1 MPANGKLTTERMKDR
16 MKKNLKIWP
25 ALLLAAGLLAV
36 TAAAEPVKAQNEDE
50 FMNAIGNNCDEVI
63 LENSISLSD
72 SIVIDYD
79 TVLNLNGNTLAIMN
93 LDICGGAAVTIRNGT
108 ISGLKNCSV
117 NIYGSSDA
125 NKPTTVTVEENSR
138 INTGSGIRILGVKTE
153 NGEEGTNGSCDVEL
167 RGEVMTKR
175 SPCVLVS
182 DKLREAADVTVKI
195 NGAELQSGKETS
207 VKINGCAQVLIDGAD
222 ITGTTGIVIRAGVVR
237 ITNSSIKGTG
247 DAIEPAASKDG
258 NTGDGILLES
268 NAGYPGG
275 MKLQLGEGNTISSTN
290 GYALQCIET
299 GDNPNIRVSKITVT
313 GGTFSGGSGAV
324 KLSEGIKAAAA
335 SPTWK
340 ILSVKGGT
348 FTSSRDEI
356 EPFLAP
362 GRVID
367 ESGTVVSRSITVIP
381 YEAKTEFLSG
391 AGQTVAA
398 GAAAS
403 FRIDLPLADLKAVA
417 VDGIPLDSSRYR
429 AWEGSTCIELTGG
442 LTKTLTE
449 GLHILSVHFDGATVE
464 TTFTVS
470 NMSIQNPK
478 TGAVDAGGAAVAV
491 AAASLLGAAVL
502 LRKKTGRD

>member
-25 ALLLAAGLLAV
+25 ALLLAAWLLAV
-36 TAAAEPVKAQNEDE
+36 TAAAEPMKVQNEDE
-50 FMNAIGNNCDEVI
+50 FLKAIDNLCDEVI
-63 LENSISLSD
+63 LENTIPLSGP
-72 SIVIDYD
+72 IVIDYD
-79 TVLNLNGNTLAIMN
+79 MVLNLNGYMLTIQN

-108 ISGLKNCSV
+108 IRGLKTCTV
-117 NIYGSSDA
+117 NIYGSSDP
-125 NKPTTVTVEENSR
+125 NKPTTVTAEEDST
-138 INTGSGIRILGVKTE
+138 IDIGGGIRILGEKTE
-153 NGEEGTNGSCDVEL
+153 NGEEGTNGSCYVEL

-182 DKLREAADVTVKI
+182 DKLREGADVTVKI

-222 ITGTTGIVIRAGVVR
+222 ITGATGIVMRAGEVSIANSH
-237 ITNSSIKGTG
+237 ITGN
-247 DAIEPAASKDG
+247 G
-258 NTGDGILLES
+258 NTGDALLLEF
-268 NAGYPGG
+268 NAGFPGG

-290 GYALQCIET
+290 GYALRCLET

-335 SPTWK
+335 SPTGK
-340 ILSVKGGT
+340 VLSVKGGT
-348 FTSSRDEI
+348 FTSSQDEI
-356 EPFLAP
+356 EPFLER

-367 ESGTVVSRSITVIP
+367 ETGTVVSRSITVIP
-381 YEAKTEFLSG
+381 YEAETEFLSG

-403 FRIDLPLADLKAVA
+403 FWIDLPLADLKAVA

-429 AWEGSTCIELTGG
+429 AWEGSTCIELLGSFTR
-442 LTKTLTE
+442 TLSE
-449 GLHILSVHFDGATVE
+449 GLHTLSVHFDGATAE

-470 NMSIQNPK
+470 NTSIQNPK
-478 TGAVDAGGAAVAV
+478 TGAVGARDTAMVVAAVSV
-491 AAASLLGAAVL
+491 LGAAVL

>member
-1 MPANGKLTTERMKDR
+1 

-25 ALLLAAGLLAV
+25 ALLLAAWLLAV
-36 TAAAEPVKAQNEDE
+36 TAAAEPVKVQNEDE
-50 FMNAIGNNCDEVI
+50 FLKAIGNLCDEVI
-63 LENSISLSD
+63 LENTIPLSGP
-72 SIVIDYD
+72 IVIDYD
-79 TVLNLNGNTLAIMN
+79 MVLNLNGYTLTIQN

-108 ISGLKNCSV
+108 ISGQKTCTV
-117 NIYGSSDA
+117 NIYGSSDP
-125 NKPTTVTVEENSR
+125 NKPTTVTAEEDST
-138 INTGSGIRILGVKTE
+138 IDIGGGIRILGEKTE
-153 NGEEGTNGSCDVEL
+153 NGEEGTNGSCYVEL

-182 DKLREAADVTVKI
+182 DKLREGADVTVKI

-222 ITGTTGIVIRAGVVR
+222 ITGATGIVMRAGEVSIANSH
-237 ITNSSIKGTG
+237 ITGNGNTG
-247 DAIEPAASKDG
+247 DAI
-258 NTGDGILLES
+258 LLEF
-268 NAGYPGG
+268 NAGFPGG

-290 GYALQCIET
+290 GYALQCIGT
-299 GDNPNIRVSKITVT
+299 GDNTNIRVSKITVT

-324 KLSEGIKAAAA
+324 KLSEEIMDAAA
-335 SPTWK
+335 SPTGK
-340 ILSVKGGT
+340 VLSVNGGT
-348 FTSSRDEI
+348 FTSSQGEI

-367 ESGTVVSRSITVIP
+367 ETGTVVSRSITVIP
-381 YEAKTEFLSG
+381 YEAETEFLSG

-429 AWEGSTCIELTGG
+429 AWEGSTCIELLGSFTR
-442 LTKTLTE
+442 TLSE
-449 GLHILSVHFDGATVE
+449 GLHTLLVHFDGATAE

-470 NMSIQNPK
+470 NPSIQNPK
-478 TGAVDAGGAAVAV
+478 TGAVGARDTAMVVAAVSV
-491 AAASLLGAAVL
+491 LGAAVL

>member
-1 MPANGKLTTERMKDR
+1 
-16 MKKNLKIWP
+16 MKKNLKLWP
-25 ALLLAAGLLAV
+25 ALLLAAWLLAV
-36 TAAAEPVKAQNEDE
+36 TAAAEPVKVQNEDE
-50 FMNAIGNNCDEVI
+50 FLKAIDNLCDEVI
-63 LENSISLSD
+63 LENTIPLSE

-79 TVLNLNGNTLAIMN
+79 MVLNLNGYMLTIQN

-108 ISGLKNCSV
+108 ISGQKTCTV
-117 NIYGSSDA
+117 NIYGSSDP
-125 NKPTTVTVEENSR
+125 NKPTTVTAEEDST
-138 INTGSGIRILGVKTE
+138 IDIGGGIRILGEKTE
-153 NGEEGTNGSCDVEL
+153 NGEEGTNGSCYVEL

-182 DKLREAADVTVKI
+182 DKLREGADVTVKI

-222 ITGTTGIVIRAGVVR
+222 ITGATGIVMRAGEVSIANSH
-237 ITNSSIKGTG
+237 ITGNGNTG
-247 DAIEPAASKDG
+247 DAI
-258 NTGDGILLES
+258 LLEF
-268 NAGYPGG
+268 NAGFPGG

-290 GYALQCIET
+290 GYALQCIGT
-299 GDNPNIRVSKITVT
+299 GDNPNVRVSKITVT

-324 KLSEGIKAAAA
+324 KLSEEIKAAAA
-335 SPTWK
+335 SPTGK
-340 ILSVKGGT
+340 VLSVKGGT
-348 FTSSRDEI
+348 FTSLLDEI
-356 EPFLAP
+356 EPFLER

-367 ESGTVVSRSITVIP
+367 ETGTVVSRSITVIP
-381 YEAKTEFLSG
+381 YEAETEFLSG

-429 AWEGSTCIELTGG
+429 AWEGSTCIELLGSFTR
-442 LTKTLTE
+442 TLSE
-449 GLHILSVHFDGATVE
+449 GLHTLSVHFDGATAE

-470 NMSIQNPK
+470 NTSIQNPK
-478 TGAVDAGGAAVAV
+478 TGAVGARDTAMVVAAVSV
-491 AAASLLGAAVL
+491 LGAAVL

>member
-1 MPANGKLTTERMKDR
+1 
-16 MKKNLKIWP
+16 MKKNLKLWP
-25 ALLLAAGLLAV
+25 ALLLAAWLLAV
-36 TAAAEPVKAQNEDE
+36 TAAAEPVKAKNEDE
-50 FMNAIGNNCDEVI
+50 FMNAIGNNCDEII

-79 TVLNLNGNTLAIMN
+79 TVLNLNGNTLAIKN

-108 ISGLKNCSV
+108 ISGQKNCTV
-117 NIYGSSDA
+117 NIYGSSDP
-125 NKPTTVTVEENSR
+125 NKPTTVTAEEDSK
-138 INTGSGIRILGVKTE
+138 IDIGGGIRILGEKTE
-153 NGEEGTNGSCDVEL
+153 NGEEGTNGSCYVEL

-182 DKLREAADVTVKI
+182 DKLGEAADVTVKI

-207 VKINGCAQVLIDGAD
+207 VMINGCAQVLIDGAD
-222 ITGTTGIVIRAGVVR
+222 ITGATGIVMRAGEVSIANSH
-237 ITNSSIKGTG
+237 ITGN
-247 DAIEPAASKDG
+247 G
-258 NTGDGILLES
+258 NTGDALLLEF
-268 NAGYPGG
+268 NAGFPGG

-290 GYALQCIET
+290 GYALQCIGT
-299 GDNPNIRVSKITVT
+299 GDNTNIRVSKITVT
-313 GGTFSGGSGAV
+313 GGTFSRGSDAV
-324 KLSEGIKAAAA
+324 KLSEEIMDAAA
-335 SPTWK
+335 SPTGK
-340 ILSVKGGT
+340 VLSVNGGT
-348 FTSSRDEI
+348 FTSSQGEI

-367 ESGTVVSRSITVIP
+367 ETGTVVSRSITVIP
-381 YEAKTEFLSG
+381 YEAETEFLSG

-429 AWEGSTCIELTGG
+429 AWEGSTCIELLGSFTR
-442 LTKTLTE
+442 TLSE
-449 GLHILSVHFDGATVE
+449 GLHTLLVHFDGATAE

-470 NMSIQNPK
+470 NPSIQNPK
-478 TGAVDAGGAAVAV
+478 TGAVGAGDTAMVVAAVSV
-491 AAASLLGAAVL
+491 LGAAVL

>member
-1 MPANGKLTTERMKDR
+1 

-25 ALLLAAGLLAV
+25 ALLLAAWLLAV
-36 TAAAEPVKAQNEDE
+36 TAAAEPMKVQNEDE
-50 FMNAIGNNCDEVI
+50 FLKAIDNLCDEVI
-63 LENSISLSD
+63 LENTILLSGP
-72 SIVIDYD
+72 IVIDHD
-79 TVLNLNGNTLAIMN
+79 MVLNLNGYMLTIQN
-93 LDICGGAAVTIRNGT
+93 LDICDGAAVTIRNGT
-108 ISGLKNCSV
+108 IRGLKTCTV
-117 NIYGSSDA
+117 NIYGSSDP
-125 NKPTTVTVEENSR
+125 NKPTTVTAEEDST
-138 INTGSGIRILGVKTE
+138 IDIGGGIRILGEKTE
-153 NGEEGTNGSCDVEL
+153 NGEEGTNGSCYVEL

-182 DKLREAADVTVKI
+182 DKLGEPTDVTVKI
-195 NGAELQSGKETS
+195 NGAELKSNKETS

-222 ITGTTGIVIRAGVVR
+222 ITGTTGIVMRAGEVSIASSQ
-237 ITNSSIKGTG
+237 ITGNGKTG
-247 DAIEPAASKDG
+247 DAI
-258 NTGDGILLES
+258 LLEF
-268 NAGYPGG
+268 NAGFPGG

-299 GDNPNIRVSKITVT
+299 GDNPNVRISKITVT
-313 GGTFSGGSGAV
+313 GGTFSGGSGTV

-335 SPTWK
+335 SSEGK
-340 ILSVKGGT
+340 VLSVKGGT
-348 FTSSRDEI
+348 FTSSQGEI

-367 ESGTVVSRSITVIP
+367 ETGTVGSGSITVIP

-403 FRIDLPLADLKAVA
+403 FWIDLPLADLKAVA

-429 AWEGSTCIELTGG
+429 AWEGSTCIELLGSFTR
-442 LTKTLTE
+442 TLSE
-449 GLHILSVHFDGATVE
+449 GLHTLSVHFDGATAE

-470 NMSIQNPK
+470 NTSIQNPK
-478 TGAVDAGGAAVAV
+478 TGAVGARDTAMVVAAVSV
-491 AAASLLGAAVL
+491 LGAAVL

>member
-1 MPANGKLTTERMKDR
+1 

-25 ALLLAAGLLAV
+25 ALLLAAWLLAV
-36 TAAAEPVKAQNEDE
+36 TAAAEPVKVQNEDE
-50 FMNAIGNNCDEVI
+50 FLKAIGNLCDEVI
-63 LENSISLSD
+63 LENTIPLSGP
-72 SIVIDYD
+72 IVIDYD
-79 TVLNLNGNTLAIMN
+79 MVLNLNGYMLTIQN

-108 ISGLKNCSV
+108 IRGLKTCTV
-117 NIYGSSDA
+117 NIYGSSDP
-125 NKPTTVTVEENSR
+125 NKPTTVTAEEDST
-138 INTGSGIRILGVKTE
+138 IDIGGGIRILGEKTE
-153 NGEEGTNGSCDVEL
+153 NGEEGANGSCYVEL
-167 RGEVMTKR
+167 RGKVTSKR

-182 DKLREAADVTVKI
+182 DKLREGADVTVKI

-222 ITGTTGIVIRAGVVR
+222 ITGATGIVMRAGEVSIANSH
-237 ITNSSIKGTG
+237 ITGNGNTG
-247 DAIEPAASKDG
+247 DAILLEF
-258 NTGDGILLES
+258 NTGF
-268 NAGYPGG
+268 PGG

-290 GYALQCIET
+290 GYALRCLET

-335 SPTWK
+335 SPTGK
-340 ILSVKGGT
+340 VLSVKGGT
-348 FTSSRDEI
+348 FTSSQDKI
-356 EPFLAP
+356 ELFLER

-367 ESGTVVSRSITVIP
+367 ETGTVVSRSITVIP
-381 YEAKTEFLSG
+381 YEAETEFLSG

-403 FRIDLPLADLKAVA
+403 FWIDLPLADLKAVA

-429 AWEGSTCIELTGG
+429 AWEGSTCIELLGSFTR
-442 LTKTLTE
+442 TLSE
-449 GLHILSVHFDGATVE
+449 GLHTLSVHFDGATAE

-470 NMSIQNPK
+470 NTSIQNPK
-478 TGAVDAGGAAVAV
+478 TGAVGARDTAMVVAAVSV
-491 AAASLLGAAVL
+491 LGAAVL

>member
-1 MPANGKLTTERMKDR
+1 

-25 ALLLAAGLLAV
+25 ALLLAAWLLAV
-36 TAAAEPVKAQNEDE
+36 TAAAEPVKVQNEDE
-50 FMNAIGNNCDEVI
+50 FLKAIGNLCDEVI
-63 LENSISLSD
+63 LENTIPLSGP
-72 SIVIDYD
+72 IVIDYD
-79 TVLNLNGNTLAIMN
+79 MVLNLNGYMLTIQN

-108 ISGLKNCSV
+108 ISGLKTCTV
-117 NIYGSSDA
+117 NIYGSSDPH
-125 NKPTTVTVEENSR
+125 KPTTVTAEEDSK
-138 INTGSGIRILGVKTE
+138 IDIGGGIRILGEKTE
-153 NGEEGTNGSCDVEL
+153 NGEEGTNGSCYVEL

-182 DKLREAADVTVKI
+182 DKLREGADVTVKI

-222 ITGTTGIVIRAGVVR
+222 ITGTTGIVMRAGEVR

-258 NTGDGILLES
+258 NTGDAILLEF
-268 NAGYPGG
+268 NAGFPGG

-290 GYALQCIET
+290 GYALRCLET

-324 KLSEGIKAAAA
+324 KLSEEIMDAAA
-335 SPTWK
+335 SPTGK
-340 ILSVKGGT
+340 VLSVKGGT
-348 FTSSRDEI
+348 FTSSQGEI
-356 EPFLAP
+356 ELFLER

-367 ESGTVVSRSITVIP
+367 ETGTVVSRSITVIP
-381 YEAKTEFLSG
+381 YEAETEFLSG

-429 AWEGSTCIELTGG
+429 AWEGSTCIELLGSFTR
-442 LTKTLTE
+442 TLSE
-449 GLHILSVHFDGATVE
+449 GLHTLSVHFDGATAE

-470 NMSIQNPK
+470 NTSIQNPK
-478 TGAVDAGGAAVAV
+478 TGAVGAGDTAMVVAAVSV
-491 AAASLLGAAVL
+491 LGAAVL